1 MFLSCG
7 KSPFLDGNKR
17 VGHAALEVFLL
28 LNGHEIKA
36 TVDEQEKIILDL
48 AGVTVERDQWVTWI
62 QHHIHR
68 VQA

>member
-1 MFLSCG
+1 VG
-7 KSPFLDGNKR
+7 NHPFLDGNKR

-48 AGVTVERDQWVTWI
+48 AGGTVERDQWLAWI